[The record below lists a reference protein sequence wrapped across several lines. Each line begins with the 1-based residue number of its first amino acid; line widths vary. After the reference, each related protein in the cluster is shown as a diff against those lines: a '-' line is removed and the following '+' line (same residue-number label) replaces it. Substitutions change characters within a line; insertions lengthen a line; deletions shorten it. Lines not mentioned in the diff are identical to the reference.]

1 MGGLHSRP
9 HGGGYAA
16 ARRYR
21 KNRSFVSLSCNT
33 ATAML
38 KHCFSTPRQLSLP
51 SGKSLT
57 VHGCKHRHGFTPS
70 TNRQLPF
77 FHNALKCQVNQLLGG
92 FFMRKHGSSFDYLP
106 NATVESLNLPPKVFF
121 LIMRRHPGVTDITA
135 VILFFRRIIILDKP
149 AVPAES
155 TGATEQA
162 LRNPATDGAYRDAVL
177 FGNEAYGDQCHL
189 NNPRLKAQGFLTQC
203 RLSRNRQGF

>member
-1 MGGLHSRP
+1 MSLLARQQGYLTLGTSGLSSP
-9 HGGGYAA
+9 NFSISGNAMIQGTTAA
-16 ARRYR
+16 WEGCYR

-70 TNRQLPF
+70 TNRLLPF

-106 NATVESLNLPPKVFF
+106 NATVESLNTVGRIQLLPNRPGKVEEGY
-121 LIMRRHPGVTDITA
+121 LLCPGRAPT
-135 VILFFRRIIILDKP
+135 
-149 AVPAES
+149 
-155 TGATEQA
+155 
-162 LRNPATDGAYRDAVL
+162 LRYMQV
-177 FGNEAYGDQCHL
+177 
-189 NNPRLKAQGFLTQC
+189 
-203 RLSRNRQGF
+203 

>member
-9 HGGGYAA
+9 HGGDYAA

-21 KNRSFVSLSCNT
+21 KNRSFASLSCNT

-77 FHNALKCQVNQLLGG
+77 FHNALKCLVNQLLGG
-92 FFMRKHGSSFDYLP
+92 FFSGNMVRVLITFRTPRLSASILLVVYNMQILSASSFVYLVGRPVLRFAAGFFFAVAIARP
-106 NATVESLNLPPKVFF
+106 NKKGVLIKSSVDDETTPLVFS
-121 LIMRRHPGVTDITA
+121 RKSRPT
-135 VILFFRRIIILDKP
+135 
-149 AVPAES
+149 
-155 TGATEQA
+155 
-162 LRNPATDGAYRDAVL
+162 YR
-177 FGNEAYGDQCHL
+177 
-189 NNPRLKAQGFLTQC
+189 
-203 RLSRNRQGF
+203 

>member
-21 KNRSFVSLSCNT
+21 KKRSFVSLSCNT

-57 VHGCKHRHGFTPS
+57 VHGCKHRHGFTPG

-77 FHNALKCQVNQLLGG
+77 FHNALMCQVNQLLGG

-106 NATVESLNLPPKVFF
+106 HATVESLNTVGRIQQLPNRPGKVEEGYHLCPGRAPTLRYMRVTFTHKAIFKGLQGRQRFF
-121 LIMRRHPGVTDITA
+121 GGIGLVNG
-135 VILFFRRIIILDKP
+135 L
-149 AVPAES
+149 
-155 TGATEQA
+155 
-162 LRNPATDGAYRDAVL
+162 
-177 FGNEAYGDQCHL
+177 
-189 NNPRLKAQGFLTQC
+189 
-203 RLSRNRQGF
+203 

>member
-9 HGGGYAA
+9 HGGDYAA

-57 VHGCKHRHGFTPS
+57 VHGCKHRHGFTPG

-92 FFMRKHGSSFDYLP
+92 FFMRMSSDIRIDP
-106 NATVESLNLPPKVFF
+106 QNDIKIDPPPKGTKEGYH
-121 LIMRRHPGVTDITA
+121 LCPGRAPTLRYIRVTFAHKAI
-135 VILFFRRIIILDKP
+135 FK
-149 AVPAES
+149 
-155 TGATEQA
+155 GANA
-162 LRNPATDGAYRDAVL
+162 SSGVL
-177 FGNEAYGDQCHL
+177 AW
-189 NNPRLKAQGFLTQC
+189 
-203 RLSRNRQGF
+203 

>member
-1 MGGLHSRP
+1 MLGTLQRNDFC
-9 HGGGYAA
+9 
-16 ARRYR
+16 AR
-21 KNRSFVSLSCNT
+21 K
-33 ATAML
+33 
-38 KHCFSTPRQLSLP
+38 PQLVRL
-51 SGKSLT
+51 LD
-57 VHGCKHRHGFTPS
+57 
-70 TNRQLPF
+70 

>member
-57 VHGCKHRHGFTPS
+57 VHGCKHRHRFTPS

-106 NATVESLNLPPKVFF
+106 NATVESLNTVGRIQLLPNRPGKVEEGYHLCPGRAPTLRYIRVTFAHRAIFKGHQGRQRFF
-121 LIMRRHPGVTDITA
+121 GGISLVNG
-135 VILFFRRIIILDKP
+135 L
-149 AVPAES
+149 
-155 TGATEQA
+155 
-162 LRNPATDGAYRDAVL
+162 
-177 FGNEAYGDQCHL
+177 
-189 NNPRLKAQGFLTQC
+189 
-203 RLSRNRQGF
+203 

>member
-1 MGGLHSRP
+1 
-9 HGGGYAA
+9 
-16 ARRYR
+16 
-21 KNRSFVSLSCNT
+21 
-33 ATAML
+33 
-38 KHCFSTPRQLSLP
+38 
-51 SGKSLT
+51 
-57 VHGCKHRHGFTPS
+57 
-70 TNRQLPF
+70 
-77 FHNALKCQVNQLLGG
+77 
-92 FFMRKHGSSFDYLP
+92 MRKHGSSFDYLP

-162 LRNPATDGAYRDAVL
+162 LRNPATDGAYRDVVL

-203 RLSRNRQGF
+203 SLSRNRQGF